1 MRAILARLFFRPG
14 LGFELLVATLF
25 ANTLAL
31 AAPIF
36 VIQVLNRYIAF
47 GVDTTLAT
55 LTAGAVIAV
64 AFEFGFRRVRLK
76 LAQRAAAPFDAD
88 AADTARNALLRT
100 PFPVFSMFTDRAR
113 FQAVTGPDTI
123 RNTYGPANMLVILD
137 VPFALLFIGVLAL
150 LSPVLAA
157 IAGGFALAI
166 LLLGFLGQKM
176 LKAPAGTLER
186 AGAVRQKLSQ
196 TATRAADTLRL
207 FDSTG
212 YIERQW
218 RDVRAESDN
227 AQAKF
232 AANQDFVATATQA
245 LQALLTVATIAV
257 GGYLVVQGRLDVG
270 ALIGANILAARTIMP
285 LGRLA
290 GIQRAFAVAAQ
301 SRVVLDELRTVQP
314 ERRSGAEISDFTGAV
329 SLEDVAFIYQ
339 GQRAPVF
346 ERLSVDVAPGQTLA
360 VSGPN
365 GSGKSTVA
373 QLVAGLRTPTRGK
386 ILVDGTDLE
395 QISPAWWRRQISY
408 LPQEPRFLPGTVR
421 ENLLAA
427 NPGLDEAELDG
438 LIAAAGLRPFIN
450 TSSDGLDTQIRNGGD
465 DLALGIR
472 RRLALARALAVGGRI
487 LIVDEPTE
495 GLDEEGRA
503 LVYAAMNAHAKG
515 GGTIIACSFDPNIIK
530 GADWVVDLST
540 KPDPRVSRLPRA
552 ADAAGRPRRGL
563 TEAGE

>member
-1 MRAILARLFFRPG
+1 MRTILARLFSRPG
-14 LGFELLVATLF
+14 LGFELMVATLF

-31 AAPIF
+31 ATPIF

-55 LTAGAVIAV
+55 LTVGAVVAV
-64 AFEFGFRRVRLK
+64 AFEFGFRRVRLN
-76 LAQRAAAPFDAD
+76 LAQRAAAPFDTEVS
-88 AADTARNALLRT
+88 DTARNALLRT
-100 PFPVFSMFTDRAR
+100 PFAVFSMFTDRAR

-123 RNTYGPANMLVILD
+123 RSTYGPANMLIILD

-166 LLLGFLGQKM
+166 LALGFLGQKM
-176 LKAPAGTLER
+176 LKAPARTLER
-186 AGAVRQKLSQ
+186 TGAVRQKLSQ
-196 TATRAADTLRL
+196 AATRAADTSRL

-212 YIERQW
+212 YIERLW
-218 RDVRAESDN
+218 RDVRAESDT
-227 AQAKF
+227 AQASF
-232 AANQDFVATATQA
+232 ATNQDLVASATQS
-245 LQALLTVATIAV
+245 LQALLTVTTIAV
-257 GGYLVVQGRLDVG
+257 GGFLVVQGQLDVG
-270 ALIGANILAARTIMP
+270 ALIGANILAARAIMP

-301 SRVVLDELRTVQP
+301 SRTILDELRTVQP
-314 ERRSGAEISDFTGAV
+314 ERRSGAELGDFTGAV

-373 QLVAGLRTPTRGK
+373 QLLAGLLTPTRGK
-386 ILVDGTDLE
+386 ILVGGTDLE

-427 NPGLDEAELDG
+427 NQGLDEAQLDG
-438 LIAAAGLRPFIN
+438 LITAAGLRPFIN
-450 TSSDGLDTQIRNGGD
+450 TSTDGLDTQIRNGGD

-472 RRLALARALAVGGRI
+472 RRLALARALAVGGRV

-503 LVYAAMNAHAKG
+503 LVYAAMNAHANG

-530 GADWVVDLST
+530 GADWVVDLSN
-540 KPDPRVSRLPRA
+540 KPEPRVSRLPRA
-552 ADAAGRPRRGL
+552 AGRPRRGL
-563 TEAGE
+563 AEAGE

>member
-1 MRAILARLFFRPG
+1 MRTILARLFSRPG
-14 LGFELLVATLF
+14 LGFELMVATLF
-25 ANTLAL
+25 ANMLAL
-31 AAPIF
+31 ATPIF

-55 LTAGAVIAV
+55 LTVGAVVAV
-64 AFEFGFRRVRLK
+64 AFEFGFRRVRLN
-76 LAQRAAAPFDAD
+76 LAQRAAAPFDTEVS
-88 AADTARNALLRT
+88 DTARNALLRT
-100 PFPVFSMFTDRAR
+100 PFAVFSMFTDRAR

-123 RNTYGPANMLVILD
+123 RSTYGPANMLIILD

-166 LLLGFLGQKM
+166 LALGFLGQKM
-176 LKAPAGTLER
+176 LKAPARTLER
-186 AGAVRQKLSQ
+186 TGAVRQKLSQ
-196 TATRAADTLRL
+196 AATRAADTSRL

-212 YIERQW
+212 YIERLW
-218 RDVRAESDN
+218 RDVRAESDT
-227 AQAKF
+227 AQASF
-232 AANQDFVATATQA
+232 ATNQDLVTSATQS
-245 LQALLTVATIAV
+245 LQALLTVTTIAV
-257 GGYLVVQGRLDVG
+257 GGFLVVQGQLDVG
-270 ALIGANILAARTIMP
+270 ALIGANILAARAIMP

-301 SRVVLDELRTVQP
+301 SRTILDELRTVQP
-314 ERRSGAEISDFTGAV
+314 ERRSGAELSDFIGAV

-346 ERLSVDVAPGQTLA
+346 ERLSVDIAPGQTLA

-373 QLVAGLRTPTRGK
+373 QLLAGLLTPTRGK
-386 ILVDGTDLE
+386 ILVGGTDLE

-427 NPGLDEAELDG
+427 NQSLDEAQLEG
-438 LIAAAGLRPFIN
+438 LITAAGLRPFIN
-450 TSSDGLDTQIRNGGD
+450 TSTDGLDTQIRNGGD

-472 RRLALARALAVGGRI
+472 RRLALARALAVGGQV

-530 GADWVVDLST
+530 GADWVVDLSN
-540 KPDPRVSRLPRA
+540 KPEPRVSRLPRA

-563 TEAGE
+563 AEAGE